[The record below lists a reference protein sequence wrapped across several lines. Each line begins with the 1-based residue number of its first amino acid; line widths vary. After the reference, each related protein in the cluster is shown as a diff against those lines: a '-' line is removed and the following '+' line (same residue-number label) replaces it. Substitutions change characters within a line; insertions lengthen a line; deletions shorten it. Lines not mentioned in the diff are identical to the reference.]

1 LSQGPRGPSQ
11 CISKSRHAGFELCP
25 FAPAASIPWLAP
37 RAVRSEWQPS
47 LINISHGI
55 VKHEPPSLL
64 VGSTGEFQRRL
75 RRIHGLREK
84 RIRSYLWVTER
95 NKCWE
100 ARGQSL
106 PLIVKVLQSTL
117 IIFPTSGATQ
127 QVLFNISDDLLADIL
142 RFRKILVRPEALRLI
157 EIADSRKERGAVIS

>member
-1 LSQGPRGPSQ
+1 MSQEPQGP
-11 CISKSRHAGFELCP
+11 SRCKGRFHRVGSELCP

-47 LINISHGI
+47 LINISHRI
-55 VKHEPPSLL
+55 VKHEPPSSL

-106 PLIVKVLQSTL
+106 PFIVKVLQSTL
-117 IIFPTSGATQ
+117 IIFPTSGTTL
-127 QVLFNISDDLLADIL
+127 QVLFNVSDDLLADIL
-142 RFRKILVRPEALRLI
+142 RFRKIFVRPEAL
-157 EIADSRKERGAVIS
+157 